1 LTLSRRETLFLSIPS
16 DPGLARIARLVSLH
30 FLKQNG
36 VRTRESRLEA
46 GLVETRCRALL
57 RASAV
62 RGTGRASRRSRVAG
76 SLMFVLTLVSGIRE
90 LEVRI
95 RRNDGSGRRRLLR
108 LRRPAAP

>member
-36 VRTRESRLEA
+36 VKARESRLEA

-57 RASAV
+57 RASAG
-62 RGTGRASRRSRVAG
+62 RGAGRAAQGNRVAVP
-76 SLMFVLTLVSGIRE
+76 LMFVMTLVSGIRE
-90 LEVRI
+90 LEVSI
-95 RRNDGSGRRRLLR
+95 RRSDGSGRRRLLR